1 MAIRKCQNCGAPL
14 PDGPPENPITCTYCR
29 VVNRP
34 HATVVERFVMVV
46 RGPEDASSGR
56 RLAGII
62 TVVVVLG
69 IFATI
74 GIVLWRALAPWSS
87 STTIGPPP
95 TPRVTVT
102 KIQAAPGS
110 MLVIGGG
117 TSDPFGGTIRAPG
130 GATVTTAEQYGDG
143 KPARD
148 DLASGVGSIF
158 TGVEAAGLTA
168 SWPRF
173 EPLAALPWM
182 TETARAWSGDA
193 RLVGLR
199 VRGVRDDGTADCAGS
214 SSGSVEYTFASA
226 SRGAPSSP
234 ASGLTLRAAA
244 GKVEA
249 RTERPPGSPPEAAA
263 PAASCGIAPVVTALR
278 DLGLPAAEAYQLSLA
293 PAAEGTWRWTA
304 TAPGK
309 GRLEVAAAIACP

>member
-1 MAIRKCQNCGAPL
+1 MAIRKCENCGAPL

-29 VVNRP
+29 AVNRP
-34 HATVVERFVMVV
+34 HATVVQRFVMVV

-62 TVVVVLG
+62 TLVVVLG

-74 GIVLWRALAPWSS
+74 GIVLWRALTPWSS

-117 TSDPFGGTIRAPG
+117 NPFGGTIRAPG
-130 GATVTTAEQYGDG
+130 GATVTTTEQYGDV
-143 KPARD
+143 KLARD
-148 DLASGVGSIF
+148 DLASSVGPIF
-158 TGVEAAGLTA
+158 TGVDAAGLAAT
-168 SWPRF
+168 WPRF
-173 EPLAALPWM
+173 EPLAALPWV
-182 TETARAWSGDA
+182 TETARAWTGDA

-199 VRGVRDDGTADCAGS
+199 VRGVRDDGTADCAGT
-214 SSGSVEYTFASA
+214 SSGSVEYLFSSA

-234 ASGLTLRAAA
+234 ASGLTLRAGS
-244 GKVEA
+244 GKVDA
-249 RTERPPGSPPEAAA
+249 RTQRPSGSA
-263 PAASCGIAPVVTALR
+263 PAADPPGAACGIAPVVAALQS
-278 DLGLPAAEAYQLSLA
+278 LGLPATDAYQLSLE
-293 PAAEGTWRWTA
+293 PSSEGTWRWTA

-309 GRLEVAAAIACP
+309 GRLEVAAAVGCP

>member
-14 PDGPPENPITCTYCR
+14 PDGPPEDPITCTYCR
-29 VVNRP
+29 AVNRP
-34 HATVVERFVMVV
+34 HATVVQRFVMVV
-46 RGPEDASSGR
+46 RGPEDGSSGR
-56 RLAGII
+56 RIAGII

-87 STTIGPPP
+87 SVTIGPPP

-117 TSDPFGGTIRAPG
+117 NPFGGTIRAPG
-130 GATVTTAEQYGDG
+130 GATVTTTEQYGEG
-143 KPARD
+143 KLARD
-148 DLASGVGSIF
+148 DLASGVGPSF
-158 TGVEAAGLTA
+158 TGVDAAGLTA
-168 SWPRF
+168 SWSRF

-193 RLVGLR
+193 RLVGVR

-214 SSGSVEYTFASA
+214 SSGFVEYTFASA

-234 ASGLTLRAAA
+234 ASGLTIRAGSGNVA
-244 GKVEA
+244 A
-249 RTERPPGSPPEAAA
+249 RTARPSGSA
-263 PAASCGIAPVVTALR
+263 PASDAPGAGCGIAPVVAALR
-278 DLGLPAAEAYQLSLA
+278 GLGLPATDAHQLSLE
-293 PAAEGTWRWTA
+293 PSAEGTWRWTA
-304 TAPGK
+304 TVPGK
-309 GRLEVAAAIACP
+309 GRLEVAAAFACP